1 MRRRFVLLLFL
12 MSTAVTLTFGVPTPA
27 VAQDAPPPS
36 SATTIVVR
44 PAPDIV
50 PRPNSGAPPAE
61 AGDRG
66 GALQL
71 GLLALVVLVI
81 GGTAANLVRQSRRAR
96 AGAP

>member
-1 MRRRFVLLLFL
+1 VRRRFLLLLFL

-36 SATTIVVR
+36 SSTTIVVR

-50 PRPNSGAPPAE
+50 PRPNSGAAPAE

-71 GLLALVVLVI
+71 GLLTLVVVLI
-81 GGTAANLVRQSRRAR
+81 GGVTVHLVRQSRRAR